1 MKEYEKTKQINA
13 PAGATFAWLSD
24 VGNLPHYLP
33 PVKEAALSGP
43 SSSDTPGQRKV
54 WMKVEIPDRYET
66 EGEGYFSVD
75 DDARRME
82 WGAEW
87 GRDYS
92 GWLTVSEDGN
102 AESTVTVHLNFGP
115 RSVEEEEEQ
124 AEGEQ
129 DPFEEGIEATL
140 ESIRRQI
147 EEGSGKVDPSPPEE

>member
-1 MKEYEKTKQINA
+1 MQEYEKTKRIGA

-24 VGNLPHYLP
+24 VSNLPHYLP
-33 PVKEAALSGP
+33 PVKEAALTGE
-43 SSSDTPGQRKV
+43 SSPEVPGGRKV

-75 DDARRME
+75 EDSRLMQ

-92 GWLTVSEDGN
+92 GWLTVEENGS
-102 AESTVTVHLNFGP
+102 AESAVTVHLNFGP
-115 RSVEEEEEQ
+115 RSVEEEDADVEEG
-124 AEGEQ
+124 A
-129 DPFEEGIEATL
+129 FEEGIENTL

-147 EEGSGKVDPSPPEE
+147 EEGSGKVDPAPPE

>member
-1 MKEYEKTKQINA
+1 MKEYEKTKRIKA
-13 PAGATFAWLSD
+13 PAGTVFAWLSD

-33 PVKEAALSGP
+33 PVKEAALTGP
-43 SSSDTPGQRKV
+43 SSSDSLGRQKV
-54 WMKVEIPDRYET
+54 WMKVEIPNRYET

-75 DDARRME
+75 KGTRHME

-92 GWLTVSEDGN
+92 GWLTVSED
-102 AESTVTVHLNFGP
+102 ESAVCTVTVHLTFGP
-115 RSVEEEEEQ
+115 RSAEEETDTSRES
-124 AEGEQ
+124 

-147 EEGSGKVDPSPPEE
+147 EEGSGKVDPTPPEQ

>member
-1 MKEYEKTKQINA
+1 MQEYEKTKQIQA
-13 PAGATFAWLSD
+13 PAGAVFAWLSD

-43 SSSDTPGQRKV
+43 SASGTPGEQKV

-75 DDARRME
+75 QDSRRME

-92 GWLTVSEDGN
+92 GWLTVEEE
-102 AESTVTVHLNFGP
+102 ESAVSKVTVHLSFGP
-115 RSVEEEEEQ
+115 RSVEEEEETG
-124 AEGEQ
+124 GER
-129 DPFEEGIEATL
+129 DPFEEGVEATL

-147 EEGSGKVDPSPPEE
+147 EEGSGKVDPSTPEG

>member
-1 MKEYEKTKQINA
+1 MKEYEKAKQINA

-24 VGNLPHYLP
+24 VSNLPHYLP
-33 PVKEAALSGP
+33 PVKEATLTEE
-43 SSSDTPGQRKV
+43 SSSDVPGQRKV

-75 DDARRME
+75 EDSRRME

-92 GWLTVSEDGN
+92 GWLTVSEDGS

-115 RSVEEEEEQ
+115 RSAEEEEDT
-124 AEGEQ
+124 GGDP
-129 DPFEEGIEATL
+129 DPFEEGIENTL

-147 EEGSGKVDPSPPEE
+147 EEGSGKVEPSSPDE

>member
-1 MKEYEKTKQINA
+1 MKEYEKEKQIQA
-13 PAGATFAWLSD
+13 PAGAVFAWLSD

-33 PVKEAALSGP
+33 PVKEAALTEP
-43 SSSDTPGQRKV
+43 SASDSPGRRKV
-54 WMKVEIPDRYET
+54 WMKVEIPGRYET

-75 DDARRME
+75 GDSRHME

-92 GWLTVSEDGN
+92 GWLTVSEDGS

-115 RSVEEEEEQ
+115 RSAEEEEDTG
-124 AEGEQ
+124 GET

-147 EEGSGKVDPSPPEE
+147 EEGSGKVDPTPPDG

>member
-1 MKEYEKTKQINA
+1 MNEYEKTKRINA
-13 PAGATFAWLSD
+13 PAGAVFAWLSD

-43 SSSDTPGQRKV
+43 SSPDTPGEQKV

-75 DDARRME
+75 ESSRHME

-92 GWLTVSEDGN
+92 GWLTVAENDD

-115 RSVEEEEEQ
+115 RSAQEEEDTS
-124 AEGEQ
+124 GDP
-129 DPFEEGIEATL
+129 DPFDEGIENTL

-147 EEGSGKVDPSPPEE
+147 EEGSGKVEPTSPEE

>member
-1 MKEYEKTKQINA
+1 MQEYEKTKQIQA
-13 PAGATFAWLSD
+13 PAGAVFAWLSD

-43 SSSDTPGQRKV
+43 SSSDSPGEQKV
-54 WMKVEIPDRYET
+54 WMRVEIPGHYET

-75 DDARRME
+75 QDSRRME

-92 GWLTVSEDGN
+92 GWITVTEDDR
-102 AESTVTVHLNFGP
+102 AKSTVTVHLSFGP
-115 RSVEEEEEQ
+115 RSVEEE
-124 AEGEQ
+124 Q
-129 DPFEEGIEATL
+129 DSGSGSGSFEEGIEATL

-147 EEGSGKVDPSPPEE
+147 EEGSGKVDPSSPEG

>member
-1 MKEYEKTKQINA
+1 MQEYEKTKQIQA
-13 PAGATFAWLSD
+13 PAGAVFAWLSD

-43 SSSDTPGQRKV
+43 SSSDSPGEQKV
-54 WMKVEIPDRYET
+54 WMRVEIPGHYET

-75 DDARRME
+75 QDSRRME

-92 GWLTVSEDGN
+92 GWITVTEDDR
-102 AESTVTVHLNFGP
+102 AKSTVTVHLSFGP
-115 RSVEEEEEQ
+115 RSVEEE
-124 AEGEQ
+124 Q
-129 DPFEEGIEATL
+129 DSGSGSGSFEEGIKATL

-147 EEGSGKVDPSPPEE
+147 EEGSGKVDPSSPEG

>member
-1 MKEYEKTKQINA
+1 MKEYEKTKQIKA
-13 PAGATFAWLSD
+13 PAGAVFAWLSD

-33 PVKEAALSGP
+33 PVKEAALTGP
-43 SSSDTPGQRKV
+43 SSSDSPGRQKV
-54 WMKVEIPDRYET
+54 WMKVEIPGRYET

-75 DDARRME
+75 EGSRRME

-92 GWLTVSEDGN
+92 GWLAVSEDES
-102 AESTVTVHLNFGP
+102 AASTVTVHLNFGP
-115 RSVEEEEEQ
+115 RSAEEETDTS
-124 AEGEQ
+124 GES

-147 EEGSGKVDPSPPEE
+147 EEGSGKVDPTPPEQ